1 MGLVGTSES
10 KIRTGQVGLKWIKIR
25 VQPRSLFIKPDFWAR
40 SNPGRVE
47 PKIYNLFVRS
57 TFWDLFENF
66 LKIANFSYLSKLGVV
81 FRIWAV
87 MNFFDMFVQWIF
99 QSKLMVR
106 TQLTLKWHFDTIFK
120 FISDKTN
127 CFKFRWKWW
136 NQLLIFLSFT
146 YISVWCNTQFVYIF
160 RRVISH

>member
-1 MGLVGTSES
+1 MAKPDLILGLTQFCGSGPQGLH

-25 VQPRSLFIKPDFWAR
+25 VQPRILFIKPDFWAR
-40 SNPGRVE
+40 SNSDRVE

-106 TQLTLKWHFDTIFK
+106 AQLTLKWHFDTIFK
-120 FISDKTN
+120 LISYKLFQVSN
-127 CFKFRWKWW
+127 FGLSKFS
-136 NQLLIFLSFT
+136 NNFFE
-146 YISVWCNTQFVYIF
+146 TQTSDCKY
-160 RRVISH
+160 